1 MAPKKTTAHLDTE
14 SLQRAKAASKV
25 ALKEAKAQQKKA
37 VEERKAA
44 EVTKQAT
51 RAPTTPIQL
60 ADDVTA
66 SSRLQGRRVEGMV

>member
-44 EVTKQAT
+44 EVTK
-51 RAPTTPIQL
+51 L
-60 ADDVTA
+60 
-66 SSRLQGRRVEGMV
+66 